1 MKKFKEYLTES
12 YEPPMVLVLKRK
24 GIRNYPQGQRVALYH
39 SDVLGMD
46 FSIPYYANGPQ
57 PDLTGHAQMSE
68 ETIQEDYGRAAKVG
82 MGFPKDTMHH
92 VRIGQ
97 DMEYYH
103 SKTAYRHHGT
113 LVHKDHR
120 GYHVKDQATGETHK
134 FRYWDRKR
142 YEKDTAKLHPK
153 RVDETIQESAMHRIT
168 KIHDEGKED
177 LVVFKNGGSARI
189 HPNTAK
195 SILDLHSKVNGTN
208 KKKIAE
214 LINTSPAGLE
224 KVAKFAMEVKEG

>member
-1 MKKFKEYLTES
+1 MKSFKEYVTES
-12 YEPPMVLVLKRK
+12 YEPPMVVVLKRK
-24 GIRNYPQGQRVALYH
+24 GIRNFPDGQRVALYH
-39 SDVLGMD
+39 SDVLGID
-46 FSIPYYANGPQ
+46 VSVPYYANGPRQ
-57 PDLTGHAQMSE
+57 DHTAHAVHE
-68 ETIQEDYGRAAKVG
+68 ETISEDYGRAAKVG

-134 FRYWDRKR
+134 FRYWNRKR

-153 RVDETIQESAMHRIT
+153 RVDEETIQETAMHRIN
-168 KIHDEGKED
+168 KIMDSGLED
-177 LVVFKNGGSARI
+177 VVVFKNGGSARI

-195 SILDLHSKVNGTN
+195 CIMDLHGKVNGTN

-214 LINTSPAGLE
+214 LINTSPAGLA
-224 KVAKFAMEVKEG
+224 KVAKFAMDVKEG